1 MAGSAGA
8 ASSDDAIPG
17 RHQLPLPPLLPLPLP
32 PLPAPP
38 GCHIGWTVW
47 CASVETAPVDETEA
61 PRATDRRPGGLDRQ
75 MHTAVTT
82 VAGAPRQTTARAG
95 ARWKGRP
102 DAHSSADGHW
112 RRRRATR
119 ARPAPA
125 VAGVSCRMPDARCQ
139 KSRTARGDDGADGG
153 LLAPRAVRTLC
164 AGARLLEKKLGVGGA
179 RARCALAPRA
189 RARASRPGAIEG
201 LPESLHH
208 HTQPFARISAS
219 ANRDRRRP
227 AIQRHLCRRR
237 RRLPRHCMSLVP
249 ALLPVP
255 GLMAR

>member
-1 MAGSAGA
+1 MPQTG
-8 ASSDDAIPG
+8 G
-17 RHQLPLPPLLPLPLP
+17 R
-32 PLPAPP
+32 
-38 GCHIGWTVW
+38 
-47 CASVETAPVDETEA
+47 
-61 PRATDRRPGGLDRQ
+61 GGLDRQ

-179 RARCALAPRA
+179 RARCALAPV
-189 RARASRPGAIEG
+189 PV
-201 LPESLHH
+201 
-208 HTQPFARISAS
+208 
-219 ANRDRRRP
+219 
-227 AIQRHLCRRR
+227 
-237 RRLPRHCMSLVP
+237 LVP
-249 ALLPVP
+249 HAPGRLKACLKVCITTHNPSRESRRAQTATAAAPPSSAISVAAAAACRAIACLLCPP
-255 GLMAR
+255 CCQCLA